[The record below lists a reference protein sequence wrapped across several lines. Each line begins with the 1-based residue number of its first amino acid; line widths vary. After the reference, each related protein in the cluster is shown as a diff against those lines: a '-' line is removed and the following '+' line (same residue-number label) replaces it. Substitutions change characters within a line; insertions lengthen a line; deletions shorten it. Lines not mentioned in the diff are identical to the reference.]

1 MNINISIRT
10 VFIHIAGWV
19 FVYLLPPLILQTP
32 VRLPQNFGDY
42 MYWGI
47 IIACFYINYL
57 WLIPN
62 FLSKRNFAI
71 YIMFI
76 TMMLAINYT
85 ANEIYVRKTFRPESL
100 KRGEAT
106 TQRDETNIQ
115 RGEANIQRDR
125 STDQPRR
132 RRPRFR
138 GYNAVLFCF
147 AVLALGTSIK
157 VTGIWYENEKQ
168 RKEMENQKLGAE
180 LSLLKSQINPHFFF
194 NTLNSIYSLAII
206 KSDKTPEALIK
217 LSEIMR
223 YIIYD
228 TERKLVPLSKEVEYI
243 ANFIELQRLRL
254 SKQIKVI
261 FTTKIGQEESVIE
274 PLLLLPFVE
283 NAFKHGVDN
292 EKGGKI
298 DIQITQTGNTLHLH
312 VENPLVEEPSVAM
325 NGPSGF
331 GMNNT
336 MKRLKLL
343 YNDNFTLSVGPSGKI
358 YVTDL
363 VLKLKEDEMSDS

>member
-1 MNINISIRT
+1 MVYLYTIFITMSINKTVRSI
-10 VFIHIAGWV
+10 FIHIAGWI
-19 FVYLLPPLILQTP
+19 FIYLLPPLILQTE
-32 VRLPQNFGDY
+32 VKLPQNFGDF

-47 IIACFYINYL
+47 IIVCFYINYI
-57 WLIPN
+57 WLIPRL
-62 FLSKRNFAI
+62 LSKRKFAI
-71 YIMFI
+71 YFLFI
-76 TMMLAINYT
+76 TVMLAFNYT
-85 ANEIYVRKTFRPESL
+85 ANEIYMKKVFRPDTVRKV
-100 KRGEAT
+100 
-106 TQRDETNIQ
+106 ETVQQ
-115 RGEANIQRDR
+115 RGERD
-125 STDQPRR
+125 SEQPRR

-138 GYNAVLFCF
+138 GYNSVILCF
-147 AVLALGTSIK
+147 AVMALGTSIR
-157 VTGIWYENEKQ
+157 VTESWYENEKQ

-194 NTLNSIYSLAII
+194 NTLNSIYSLAIV

-243 ANFIELQRLRL
+243 ANYIELQRLRL
-254 SKQIKVI
+254 SKNIKVI
-261 FTTKIGQEESVIE
+261 FKTHLGKDESVIE

-298 DIQITQTGNTLHLH
+298 EVLITKSGNTLQLH
-312 VENPLVEEPSVAM
+312 VENPLIEHPSMVN
-325 NGPSGF
+325 NGSSGI

-336 MKRLKLL
+336 LKRLKLL
-343 YNDNFTLSVGPSGKI
+343 YGNNFSLTTGPTEKT

-363 VLKLKEDEMSDS
+363 ILKLKPNEMSDS